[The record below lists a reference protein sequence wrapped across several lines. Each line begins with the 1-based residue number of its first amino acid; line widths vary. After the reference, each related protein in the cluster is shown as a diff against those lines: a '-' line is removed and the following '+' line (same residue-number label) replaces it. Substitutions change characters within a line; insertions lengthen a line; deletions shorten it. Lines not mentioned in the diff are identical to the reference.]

1 MIFLQ
6 VWIGDEIDDFRKS
19 LIVNNLRFLGSKDKL
34 VFIASKN
41 YLKGYDNVEY
51 INVNKYIQSISDK
64 FVKKIA
70 RKIPKDR
77 KFRYAVS
84 DIIRLHYASKNKKVL
99 YLDTDV
105 ELKKEMILQNNV
117 YFHKNEIR
125 VDYFIFYNSDNI
137 DYFDKLLLNSL
148 NDLSSN
154 FEFRLRN
161 RKWVLR
167 NIDVDNIKTFD
178 KSVYK
183 HYALRGL

>member
-41 YLKGYDNVEY
+41 HLKGYDNVDY

-84 DIIRLHYASKNKKVL
+84 NIVRLHYASKNEKVL

-105 ELKKEMILQNNV
+105 ELKEEMSLQNNV
-117 YFHKNEIR
+117 YFHKGIR
-125 VDYFIFYNSDNI
+125 VGNFIFYNSDNT
-137 DYFDKLLLNSL
+137 DFFDNLLSNSL

-178 KSVYK
+178 KSAYK